1 MTPKMQLALK
11 NMSSRA
17 LRLRPWTL
25 ITKRFLHGYVL
36 WGIFPILDKYAQVQ
50 RNIVANSKISIA
62 ASAFLICFSSAKL
75 CRSLRIV

>member
-1 MTPKMQLALK
+1 VTPKMQLALK

-36 WGIFPILDKYAQVQ
+36 WGIFPILDKYIQIQ
-50 RNIVANSKISIA
+50 RNIVANSQIRR
-62 ASAFLICFSSAKL
+62 FLLLLLLF
-75 CRSLRIV
+75 